1 MEQLDMEQ
9 LKKLRTSSRQAF
21 TKAYNALEVL
31 LAGDSTKV
39 VEVKISWQLL
49 QERYETLVKTTEG
62 LHCRMSADE
71 EISQE
76 NLTVDMDEAEKYTRK
91 FLTGKYAVEET
102 LQLLEPSPS
111 SASVQSTPGG
121 TTTGVINIPVTAKK
135 MKLPVI
141 NLIKFGGSTR
151 EWLRFWGQF
160 QKIDLDA
167 QMSTEDKFEYLIAA
181 MVPGSRAAELI
192 ARFPPT
198 GDNYAKAVDSL
209 KNRFGREDLLVEV
222 YIRELLT
229 LVLQNAKRGINR
241 DALGSLYDK
250 LESHMQALATLGVTT
265 DKCAAMLYPLVE
277 SALPEELLRTWQRT
291 TESRQAKDCKEKL
304 EALMQFIGTE
314 VEAEEKIRL
323 ATDGFGLLNKS
334 ERSSEKMKAS
344 EADKSKKEQKIVPT
358 AMGLLTTK
366 SKDEICIFCNGD
378 HSSADCDKA
387 RSMNLDER
395 QKVARDKNCC
405 FNCLKQGH
413 SFRRCRV
420 QLKCQWC
427 SKRHVMVM
435 CRSLANN
442 KSTDQPPKAEK
453 EKATTIE
460 QNLAYF
466 LNVPEVCLMTLTV
479 TLLQGK
485 REQIVRAV
493 IDTGSQ
499 NSYIREADAVTMGY
513 HSEREEEITHT
524 LFGGVKTR
532 PQKHHVYR
540 LHLRSV
546 DGSYACT
553 FEAKSQE
560 NICDKIPAV
569 KFMSNM
575 QVLEK
580 QGIFLSDV
588 GSSVEQISILIGAD
602 IAGKLLTGQRVQLDN
617 GLVALETLLGWT
629 LMGKLPV
636 TTSKRNDITLIVI
649 SLLIQDRDIAN
660 FWDLETIG
668 IKDLASQKS
677 KETREKEVVERFLET
692 VTVNEEGRYEIELPW
707 TEEHLPLSS
716 NRRHAERR
724 LFSLTKK
731 LQLEN
736 RLLDYHNVLQE
747 WSKEG
752 IIELVPKECLNQE
765 GHYLAHRHK
774 PDRI

>member
-9 LKKLRTSSRQAF
+9 LKKLP
-21 TKAYNALEVL
+21 
-31 LAGDSTKV
+31 GDSTKV

-49 QERYETLVKTTEG
+49 QERYETLVRTTEG
-62 LHCRMSADE
+62 LHCLMSADE

-76 NLTVDMDEAEKYTRK
+76 NLTVDMDETEKYTRK
-91 FLTGKYAVEET
+91 FLTGKYAVEEA

-111 SASVQSTPGG
+111 PASIQSTPGG
-121 TTTGVINIPVTAKK
+121 STTGVVNIPVTAKK

-151 EWLRFWGQF
+151 KWLRFWGQF
-160 QKIDLDA
+160 QKINRDA

-229 LVLQNAKRGINR
+229 LVLQNAKRGINC
-241 DALGSLYDK
+241 DAL
-250 LESHMQALATLGVTT
+250 
-265 DKCAAMLYPLVE
+265 E

-323 ATDGFGLLNKS
+323 ATDGFGLVNKS

-344 EADKSKKEQKIVPT
+344 EAHKSKKEQKIVPT

-366 SKDEICIFCNGD
+366 PKEICIFCNGD

-387 RSMNLDER
+387 RSMTLDER
-395 QKVARDKNCC
+395 QKVARDQNCC

-460 QNLAYF
+460 QNLANF
-466 LNVPEVCLMTLTV
+466 LNFPEVCLMTLTV

-499 NSYIREADAVTMGY
+499 NSYIREADAVSMGY
-513 HSEREEEITHT
+513 HSEREEEIAHT

-540 LHLRSV
+540 LHLRSI
-546 DGSYACT
+546 DGNYACT
-553 FEAKSQE
+553 FQAKSQE

-569 KFMSNM
+569 KFMSSM
-575 QVLEK
+575 QVLKK

-588 GSSVEQISILIGAD
+588 GSSVEPISILIGAD

-629 LMGKLPV
+629 LIGKLPV
-636 TTSKRNDITLIVI
+636 TTSKRNDITLSVI

-668 IKDLASQKS
+668 IKDVASQKS

-692 VTVNEEGRYEIELPW
+692 VTIVTPVTELPGF
-707 TEEHLPLSS
+707 L
-716 NRRHAERR
+716 N
-724 LFSLTKK
+724 
-731 LQLEN
+731 
-736 RLLDYHNVLQE
+736 LDSE
-747 WSKEG
+747 S
-752 IIELVPKECLNQE
+752 
-765 GHYLAHRHK
+765 
-774 PDRI
+774 